1 MSSHIEAFD
10 GRSEGYSESSIW
22 EEEEMPTYDY
32 SCEKCGR
39 KFSVFHSIMEHAEK
53 KVSCP
58 KCKSRKVERTISGCF
73 IKTSKK
79 S

>member
-1 MSSHIEAFD
+1 
-10 GRSEGYSESSIW
+10 
-22 EEEEMPTYDY
+22 MPTYDY
-32 SCEKCGR
+32 SCEKCGK
-39 KFSVFHSIMEHAEK
+39 KFSVSHSIMEHAKK

-58 KCKSRKVERTISGCF
+58 KCKSRKVRVTISSCL

>member
-1 MSSHIEAFD
+1 
-10 GRSEGYSESSIW
+10 
-22 EEEEMPTYDY
+22 MPTYDY